1 MRELLQVEEYIVGEK
16 LRLSHIDN
24 RMNEER
30 FADLRTAVGEFVA
43 TLKDERLKETFEKCF
58 FNTLYTT
65 TFFEEDGSVFII
77 TGDIPAMWL
86 RDSSAQVMQYLGFA
100 EKCGS
105 VRDLIKG
112 LLKKQFTYIL
122 HDPYANAFNREPN
135 GNGHIYDLDKQSP
148 LVWER
153 KFELDS
159 LCYPLWLLVRYYE
172 KTQDASC
179 LNPLFLQAFD
189 TIMQVFKTEQRHAE
203 SSPYYHEMPTHIEK
217 YWCGKGTPVANC
229 GLVWSGYRPSDDK
242 CAYGYYIPG
251 NMFIVSVLTKLAP
264 IFMQELKDFNRAQAC
279 ENLICEIQTALQRLA
294 VVEAD
299 GKPVYALETDGLGN
313 YNLMDDANIPS
324 LLSMPYYEYPYIDKQ
339 IYQNTRQRILSFK
352 NPYYFEGKVLKGV
365 GSPHTPKN
373 RVWPLSL
380 IIRALTSTDRAEII
394 ENTKMILNSTG
405 GTGYIHEGVDK
416 DDDTVYSR
424 AWFAWANSLFAYMV
438 IEKQEIL
445 ANCPQFI

>member
-1 MRELLQVEEYIVGEK
+1 MRELLKVDEYIIGEK

-30 FADLRTAVGEFVA
+30 FADLRAAVEEFTA
-43 TLKDERLKETFEKCF
+43 TIKDEKLKEVFEKCF

-86 RDSSAQVMQYLGFA
+86 RDSSAQVMQYLCFA
-100 EKCGS
+100 KRCSS

-172 KTQDASC
+172 KTQDKSC
-179 LNPLFLQAFD
+179 LNELFLQAFD
-189 TIMQVFKTEQRHAE
+189 TIMQVFKTEQTHAE
-203 SSPYYHEMPTHIEK
+203 TSPYYHEMPTHIEK

-242 CAYGYYIPG
+242 CTYGYYLPG

-264 IFMQELKDFNRAQAC
+264 IFMQVLKDFKRAQAC
-279 ENLICEIQTALQRLA
+279 ENLICEIQTALQTLA

-299 GKPVYALETDGLGN
+299 GKMVYALETDGLGN

-339 IYQNTRQRILSFK
+339 VYQNTRERILSPK

-365 GSPHTPKN
+365 GSPHTPQD

-380 IIRALTSTDRAEII
+380 IIRALTSNDEAEII
-394 ENTKMILNSTG
+394 DNVKMVLNSTG

-438 IEKQEIL
+438 LKKREIL
-445 ANCPQFI
+445 ADYSQF

>member
-1 MRELLQVEEYIVGEK
+1 MRELLKVDEYIIGEK

-30 FADLRTAVGEFVA
+30 FADLRAAVEEFTA
-43 TLKDERLKETFEKCF
+43 TIKDEKLKEVFEKCF

-86 RDSSAQVMQYLGFA
+86 RDSSAQVMQYLCFA
-100 EKCGS
+100 KRCSS

-172 KTQDASC
+172 KTQDKSC
-179 LNPLFLQAFD
+179 LNELFLQAFD
-189 TIMQVFKTEQRHAE
+189 TIMQVFKTEQTHAE
-203 SSPYYHEMPTHIEK
+203 TSPYYHEMPTHIEK

-242 CAYGYYIPG
+242 CTYGYYLPG

-264 IFMQELKDFNRAQAC
+264 IFMQVLKDFKRAQAC
-279 ENLICEIQTALQRLA
+279 ENLICEIQTALQTLA

-299 GKPVYALETDGLGN
+299 GKMVYALETDGLGN

-339 IYQNTRQRILSFK
+339 VYQNTRERILSPK

-365 GSPHTPKN
+365 GSPHTPKD

-380 IIRALTSTDRAEII
+380 IIRALTSNDEAEII
-394 ENTKMILNSTG
+394 DNVKMVLNSTG

-438 IEKQEIL
+438 LEKREIL
-445 ANCPQFI
+445 ADYSQF